1 MSLGVDASPWGRV
14 AHRAAGAELG
24 GVHDGEEAALPGE
37 GAGQVVPEELLR
49 HPAVHLGGPPGL
61 ARRGGAESGTG
72 GGPICFAVK
81 IYFLKILLGQHEPYR
96 TNVQLHYSDFA
107 VIREISD
114 QTVYFTGFESKLGEF
129 PPWL

>member
-1 MSLGVDASPWGRV
+1 MSVGVDASSWGPV
-14 AHRAAGAELG
+14 ARGAAGAELA

-37 GAGQVVPEELLR
+37 GAGQMVPEELLR

-61 ARRGGAESGTG
+61 ARRGGADSGTG

-81 IYFLKILLGQHEPYR
+81 ISFLKILLGQHEPNR
-96 TNVQLHYSDFA
+96 TNLQLHYSNFA

-114 QTVYFTGFESKLGEF
+114 QTV
-129 PPWL
+129 